1 MVNDERADASNQ
13 EDLEWLERFQSGNVR
28 AFDFFVRKYQRR
40 LYAILYNMTSCKEDA
55 ADLLQETFVKAFRA
69 LGNFKGQSRF
79 YTWLYRIAINTAL
92 NFLESHKKRSA
103 LRLESWSDEGKVAD
117 FLMIDKSVLAGD
129 RSILLNELKEKLNES
144 LQKLSPIHRTVVIL
158 FEIEGMSHAEIA
170 KTLHCSEGTVRSR
183 LHYAKEQLKQFLS
196 DYLKDETTKI

>member
-117 FLMIDKSVLAGD
+117 FLMIDKSVPAGD
-129 RSILLNELKEKLNES
+129 RSVLLNELKEKLNES
-144 LQKLSPIHRTVVIL
+144 LQKLSSIHRTVVIL

>member
-1 MVNDERADASNQ
+1 MVNEERADDSNR
-13 EDLEWLERFQSGNVR
+13 EDLEWLERFQSGNVH

-40 LYAILYNMTSCKEDA
+40 LYAILYNMTSSKEDA

-69 LGNFKGQSRF
+69 LGSFKGQSRF
-79 YTWLYRIAINTAL
+79 YTWLYRIAINTTL
-92 NFLESHKKRSA
+92 NFLETHKKKSA
-103 LRLESWSDEGKVAD
+103 LRLESWSDEGQVAD
-117 FLMIDKSVLAGD
+117 FLMLDKRMPAAD
-129 RSILLNELKEKLNES
+129 RSVLLNELKEKLNES
-144 LQKLSPIHRTVVIL
+144 LQKLSSIHRTVIVL

-196 DYLKDETTKI
+196 DYLKDEASL

>member
-103 LRLESWSDEGKVAD
+103 FRLESWSDEGKVAD

-144 LQKLSPIHRTVVIL
+144 LQKLSSIHRTVVIL